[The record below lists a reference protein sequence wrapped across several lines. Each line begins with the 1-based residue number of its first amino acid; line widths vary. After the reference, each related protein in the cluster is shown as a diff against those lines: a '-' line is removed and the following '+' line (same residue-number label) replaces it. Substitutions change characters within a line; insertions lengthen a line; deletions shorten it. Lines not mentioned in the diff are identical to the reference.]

1 MSRKLKFDLTVN
13 ANALLCPNPEEFYSK
28 AYINQTTADNFRVL
42 PGIKSATKLAISTRT
57 DLLAAATCAFSATPE
72 TLDAVDIDVCSLSVM
87 SEICQFDLEQSFLSM
102 QMAQGSNGNW
112 QVSSYMNWYWNDM
125 SNQVAQEVE
134 YLRWKG
140 NTAGATGTYL
150 DECDGHEKKL
160 AADATVID
168 IAKPLTL
175 DETTVIGYFT
185 DVFTAA
191 PTEVHSSAEAR
202 FYVARDVANFYR
214 IAVSSANTLAYVT
227 KDLELTFLGV
237 PIVVCDGMS
246 NGKMVFTRKDNLIY
260 AFDAEGDQ
268 KALKAIDLRE
278 TTAEPYLRTRANLKV
293 GFYHVNG
300 DEIVY
305 GA

>member
-13 ANALLCPNPEEFYSK
+13 ANALLCPNPEEFYSA
-28 AYINQTTADNFRVL
+28 AYINETTSDNFRVL
-42 PGIKSATKLAISTRT
+42 PGIKSATKLATSTRT

-72 TLDAVDIDVCSLSVM
+72 TLDAVDIDVCSLSIM
-87 SEICQFDLEQSFLSM
+87 SEICQFDLEQSFLSA
-102 QMAQGSNGNW
+102 QMSAGSNGSW
-112 QVSSYMNWYWNDM
+112 EVSSYMNFYWDDIAK
-125 SNQVAQEVE
+125 QAGQEIE
-134 YLRWKG
+134 YLRWRG

-150 DECDGHEKKL
+150 DVCDGHEKKL

-168 IAKPLTL
+168 VAKPLTL
-175 DETTVIGYFT
+175 DETTVIAYLT
-185 DVFTAA
+185 DVYVAA
-191 PTEVHSSAEAR
+191 PAAVHASGEAK
-202 FYVARDVANFYR
+202 FYVARNVANFYR
-214 IAVSSANTLAYVT
+214 IATASANTLAYVT
-227 KDLELTFLGV
+227 KDLGLTFLGM
-237 PIVVCDGMS
+237 PMVVCDGMS
-246 NGKMVFTRKDNLIY
+246 DNKVVFTRKSNLIY
-260 AFDAEGDQ
+260 AFDAEADS